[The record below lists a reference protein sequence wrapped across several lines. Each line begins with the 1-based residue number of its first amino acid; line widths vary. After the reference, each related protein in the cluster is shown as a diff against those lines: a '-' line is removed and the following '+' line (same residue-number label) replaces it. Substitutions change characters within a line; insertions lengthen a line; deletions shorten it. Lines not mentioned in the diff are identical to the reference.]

1 MAGPLLQR
9 IKSWLRGRRAGGL
22 YYIQNLFEATNWD
35 ADCQAALES
44 IAKAALERGEVITT
58 TSLLLAL
65 CPQLPLERA
74 YGAQEADRFR
84 QTLETQRE
92 NPRMQTAAE
101 PKALCDHGVMMAVSI
116 AVFTSREE
124 DAPITV
130 ARLVGALLGQSFPT
144 REFLERAGF
153 DTMPLLRWAAHNTLD
168 VRNHWPTGNFG
179 DDPDAMYELLL
190 INDSITTQEIVTRL
204 LIQHLSVSP
213 EAARTMM
220 LETHNDG
227 ESLLAVSELEVVVA
241 LAEAIEGDAR
251 AAGSPLDLQI
261 RPSA

>member
-9 IKSWLRGRRAGGL
+9 IKGWLRGRSAGRL
-22 YYIQNLFEATNWD
+22 YYVQDVFEAASWD
-35 ADCQAALES
+35 SACQAALDP
-44 IAKAALERGEVITT
+44 IAKAALERGEVIST
-58 TSLLLAL
+58 TSLLWAL
-65 CPQLPLERA
+65 CPQVPLERA
-74 YGAQEADRFR
+74 YGAQEAERFR
-84 QTLETQRE
+84 NTLNTQRE
-92 NPRMQTAAE
+92 NPRAQTAAE
-101 PKALCDHGVMMAVSI
+101 QTALCDHGVAMAVAIVVHS
-116 AVFTSREE
+116 SREE
-124 DAPITV
+124 DGPITV
-130 ARLVGALLGQSFPT
+130 ARLVGAILGQSFPT
-144 REFLERAGF
+144 RELLDRAGF
-153 DTMPLLRWAAHNTLD
+153 DTMPLMRWAAHNTLD

-190 INDSITTQEIVTRL
+190 INDAITTQEIVTRL

-251 AAGSPLDLQI
+251 AAGSPLELQI